1 MNSCVTLLEEFEVS
15 RTVLMESSSF
25 IETISLKE
33 ARTKSILVKERENEE
48 KLACVHYIDCS
59 NGVSGFTVNCITD
72 LSR

>member
-1 MNSCVTLLEEFEVS
+1 
-15 RTVLMESSSF
+15 MESSSF